1 MSLLKKGLQKWIFQ
15 GGNREIVFKEVQ
27 LVPNLHSETNH
38 KKMADAKKKKERKSE
53 TGFQLIYA
61 WILSASLRERGRGND
76 LMAGARGKMANRTGG
91 THWNQTPLKDEWG
104 GNMNAISNT
113 NM

>member
-1 MSLLKKGLQKWIFQ
+1 M
-15 GGNREIVFKEVQ
+15 Q

-38 KKMADAKKKKERKSE
+38 KKMADAKKKERKSE

-61 WILSASLRERGRGND
+61 SILSASLRERGRGND

-91 THWNQTPLKDEWG
+91 THGNPTPLKDE
-104 GNMNAISNT
+104 
-113 NM
+113 